1 MSGNSIEVPVRLSL
15 EQAQSQAEALRRILQ
30 ESVQPN
36 SSEYKAIINMIER
49 AATQAE
55 RLKQTMEESFK
66 TSSGSKK
73 FNSELQKTFDLLATA
88 TGRLKDVSGKN
99 LILSPEEATR
109 AKEIAAEIQ
118 KLQDE
123 ISNIQT
129 GKIGNFFDDSS
140 KEEFKNIQE
149 LAQKFTSDL
158 SNMTFS
164 GLSDRLTKELGKVNN
179 DLEEAKQKTKELTE
193 AQAKTEVTTNKDNFI
208 NNLIQQTRDA
218 TKLSAASAS
227 TLENQLTSLFSEY
240 QHLFNGEAFEIG
252 NINKTSSVS
261 EILQNQLVA
270 VENAITP
277 QIAKIEA
284 EIQKYQ
290 EAINKINNI
299 KTEGFQR
306 GGKGAAESRK
316 SAMSMRDLANQA
328 GVQVRERKSGES
340 LADYQKDIVATLNSQ
355 MEQALSSKEL
365 FINAQ
370 DQLNRRIGEIFN
382 NIGANTTIRTG
393 GFKRIVE
400 TWLQG
405 AGIDTGSNEIKLA
418 LTKMIEGANVGST
431 LEGLASALTT
441 HFSQGLQDAATQE
454 NQASVEAQQLKQ
466 ALQTLGGIF
475 EINNGKIEINKKR
488 LQELAE
494 EQDKVFSGAHGRLGK
509 SLDEN
514 PAITGATQQYNQATE
529 ALKNYANGLA
539 NLESKQKALGNVQN
553 AVTRWMGFYQ
563 VLNLTKQA
571 VNEMKQ
577 HIQELDSVMT
587 QIAVVTNMS
596 QDDLWGQIKQYSEI
610 ARQYGVA
617 IKGVY
622 EVSQIYYQQ
631 GLNKGDVMGLT
642 TETLKMARIA
652 GLDYATAADYMTT
665 AIRGFKLEMTDAAH
679 VTDVYSALAAKTAS
693 STEELAVAIS
703 KTASSAEAV
712 GSSFEATSAMM
723 ATMIATTRESATNI
737 GTALKSVIS
746 RYGEM
751 TSDPSKL
758 VDSEG
763 EEMSL
768 NRVDKALQTVGIT
781 IHDVNGQF
789 RDFDDVIL
797 ELGEKW
803 DTLDKNSQ
811 RYIAT
816 LMAGNRQ
823 QSRFL
828 ALVGNVDEYKNAL
841 EIAQNSEDAGE
852 LQTLKILDSVD
863 AKIERMKVNI
873 QEFYTSSGIQDLY
886 KGILDTITNV
896 IDAANNLPKAFGK
909 IPLTALAIGGQVIS
923 AIKNILKLII
933 NTIQVS
939 LSDIRLASVN
949 NLVSMV
955 KDSEAKG
962 EEGGKAYKT
971 GFQRGI
977 ADLGGG
983 NFATG
988 LAKYITSI
996 VSSVLSTF
1004 GAGLTV
1010 SALNDY
1016 GKSTSSQE
1024 DRAAGGKSIGGGV
1037 LSGLG
1042 GAASGAMMGFSVG
1055 HVPGAIIGAI
1065 AGFATSGLPA
1075 IISGIDMINV
1085 TLARQLELD
1094 TKKETKAKQDL
1105 TIAKGDQ
1112 QDLQSAADKLK
1123 QLEQAQYDSAEAAA
1137 EYKEYMNQLADSYPT
1152 LVSQLE
1158 VTGDRII
1165 TVASLEEALA
1175 NARLATAEAT
1185 VSATEAEITRLKDE
1199 QNNYNAILEAVK
1211 AIPNGELITPEEI
1224 ISIANKRYSTN
1235 EEITGNQETDEK
1247 TARKILS
1254 KMYREN
1260 NEAYM
1265 ANGVA
1270 LDDFYQNNTYK
1281 DFYGSNTQL
1290 AARRFKIGNPKD
1302 ITSLPT
1308 VQEDSLKK
1316 LVEVID
1322 NSFTDFNYKQ
1332 FFGYEKSDLL
1342 KLSGEKLSEA
1352 LEKAT
1357 NLLND
1362 QINSTTDAIN
1372 SSSEA
1377 LGQANILVQLEKDI
1391 KDSKNGERLKGIEKY
1406 SKFITTYAT
1415 SDTLSTFEN
1424 FVAENLNNMDNILQ
1438 SLDFKQIKNIS
1449 EIDQITAN
1457 FPDEVSGAIIEGYK
1471 NYFVE
1476 ANTEF
1481 QKVINNS
1488 TLGQNSDFKQLFDEM
1503 QNDQIILQLYPF
1515 VQSAITEY
1523 NKLEEENLTVAAN
1536 NYKNNLLGILTFVS
1550 KLSGS
1555 QQSLISPILSDL
1567 DLTDYD
1573 DVQTAIDNLNNLG
1586 PEYKTLVELLQGA
1599 QQQIVRNTATWA
1611 EELYSKAKD
1620 TSKEIED
1627 ILGNVGK
1634 GMSYSSA
1641 LEEAQKLVNAGV
1653 KSNPQ
1658 DLITFDNELGQYVLT
1673 DDAIQAA
1680 LAAKQEKRAA
1690 EIQNLVKQNERML
1703 QLVGVETNENGEEKA
1718 TGKLL
1723 EDSLKFMK
1731 KSFSW
1736 TNWIEDIFKG
1746 QGLKPDEI
1754 VGLAAK
1760 AEEIYRQS
1768 FDENGQFDQSK
1779 FSEAIIAA
1787 AKAMGKIDETFLNN
1801 IDKYSALAEIASM
1814 DFAGLV
1820 SRTIDKNTFK
1830 TQLQNYLVALGGT
1843 ADQLTDDIWNQV
1855 LSGNLEPLENL
1866 IKGYGLEDFSFS
1878 SKLKDSINE
1887 ANISKYQTAISE
1899 TLNASTAPISAATA
1913 ELIGQADK
1921 AHQKIEDAAFDSIGK
1936 AIEFLNSI
1944 KNSLSIEDYNK
1955 SAREILEKSLVAGE
1969 TTKKQG
1975 SIAQAMDFATSNLDL
1990 SSFETLANNFGVELS
2005 NWFNLQTGEVFG
2017 KFANVVSYNKFTGTF
2032 DIIGTVDEF
2041 ISAVEDAT
2049 GTIID
2054 KETAEYAQLYSDIV
2068 DKKITA
2074 KKSKTAAISKQIEQM
2089 QSLADAK
2096 VGDILNVSYLDDL
2109 LTEPMIKLLEEAGVT
2124 IEDGIATIGE
2134 NFNLKEVLNTLTSI
2148 DTSGSTQLADAV
2160 AKLNDSIVD
2169 MINNWTSLIANGIEG
2184 KLSNAGKSELQKI
2197 ANEQLNITL
2206 DDSAFT
2212 RTKDGLKLSQQAA
2225 IELYN
2230 ALKQVDSIAAQITFD
2245 NLKKSLEDNNENYQ
2259 SVSSIMA
2266 HIKDLQDK
2274 INSADSKTN
2283 AAKKQQYE
2291 QELAIAKEIL
2301 AVRSQTDDDSFKFMD
2316 QALPGGQ
2323 NNPLNYYD
2331 AMNKANKAISDAFNM
2346 KEGGGKG
2353 YMGYQDF
2360 YNIVTEINQ
2369 MAAVSKQKI
2378 KIGAYTLSGNM
2389 QDAANLIQAGASA
2402 LASVDGGE
2410 MKVNLGQLGI
2420 DMQAGASQMRNGLNS
2435 GLKTMAQEQIK
2446 MLDAAI
2452 AMLEA
2457 IVAMQEIGDIGGID
2471 LSLDINED
2479 GVFDPSD
2486 LFSDDGMKK
2495 AQQYLDQIALWADIS
2510 IDGKGLGTALSDLAK
2525 NGEEGAQKVFEF
2537 FQELNKMLTDPD
2549 FDFSN
2554 FSTDF
2559 NNLLAKT
2566 FNSEKIDISQGI
2578 FSKLG
2583 ISSTDMGK
2591 SLYKRISDAYTK
2603 TTKDPNIINNLI
2615 KDIGKK
2621 NKDLAKNL
2629 QAAQKVA
2636 GKGASF
2642 SAIMEIAE
2650 KIQSKGKIEEDTKN
2664 NTVTAKYGK
2673 NSKTFNGK
2681 NAKILAQNWIASEA
2695 QKEAENAAKSTKNN
2709 KFKPPVQA
2717 VKVEGLT
2724 EVAYMTEVTDKN
2736 GKKHFEAT
2744 FHGVK
2749 MTADTPEKLRAKL
2762 EKAISEWADGA
2773 GSFTYNFGKSGKTVT
2788 VKTINGIEY
2797 RQYFNKNGETTH
2809 YIMNGKVYKNV
2820 AAFQKF
2826 LEEKAKTDTNA
2837 DVTISDDGN
2846 TINVNTNSGVK
2857 YKIKI
2862 DSDGKEHYYI
2872 GNAEYTKKQL
2882 DKYLE
2887 EQAKAKANGSTISV
2901 TKDSENKKD
2910 GIITV
2915 TSSGKAQYKI
2925 KIEPNGKITYLI
2937 GNQEVSEAVMKNIFT
2952 LQAEGAITKK
2962 YIVHPS
2968 GNITVEA
2975 KHHGI
2980 DYKITY
2986 NSNGEVIR
2994 YEYNGVTYGSE
3005 GDLKKAFEEYLK
3017 LKDTLKGKVEIDDKG
3032 GITVTTSSGKKV
3044 KFVSKLNKEGE
3055 RVWELNGQEYSNL
3068 SDLVKEYNKQNPNDP
3083 VEGAAPTVE
3092 LEDGVVKVKAGS
3104 VILATEK
3111 DGELELTENL
3121 TQVTGD
3127 AQQALLKILKALAN
3141 GDIPD
3146 LEQIEELKGSLA
3158 KLIVTSILNIDPG
3171 ENKELGTIS
3180 TTGLTATL
3188 AALGITTV
3196 EQLSQA
3202 ADMTITGKQIKG
3214 EITDENVTGILAELG
3229 ITDTNEL
3236 INKIASLPITNW
3248 SNLDN
3253 DGQITATLN
3262 NLGINDPGVVTFTD
3276 AAISILTGKPIE
3288 ISNIVKG
3295 AATGVQLSN
3304 TSASFPAGTILSFV
3318 DVDEAKGTVSTVTI
3332 TEVTNNKK
3340 LNDTDNYTAKD
3351 ITGTVDNA
3359 NITANSYKITYKTKN
3374 KDGIEVIAG
3383 SVTVSADV
3391 LFGGKS
3397 KLQDYLNTQDG
3408 LKTPE
3413 IEVIISSLQKAI
3425 DAQGPLTAQV
3435 QAVPPEGGGNNDGQ
3449 GEGNEKHPP
3458 TPSTQDNQ
3466 PSDQNK
3472 DSAPPS
3478 DKVKVDADTDPLKTT
3493 VKETVL
3499 DPLKVDVDG
3508 NTDPAKAT
3516 VQETVFNPLKVDI
3529 DGDTDPVKTTVKGT
3543 ALDPLTVKVYGQW
3556 SGYSVAG
3563 GRVGGNGGGIDAL
3576 NRVLAHASGNA
3587 LASGTKTL
3595 MGELGPEL
3603 VVSHGHYF
3611 VAGQNGAEFVDL
3623 DKDAIVFNHLQTE
3636 SLLKNGKGGRG
3647 KAKTNERNAIGMA
3660 TGNVSGPALAGAQ
3673 AALAN
3678 LRQIRAM
3685 WESLLSASVQDLA
3698 QKGGGGGGG
3707 GGGGKNGNNA
3717 AWLADVERWYNWL
3730 QRIAQLEKDINYE
3743 ETLRSKIQSDRNVNG
3758 KAYVDSLVRQ
3768 LEATKEEEK
3777 YQASLADSQEAFFKK
3792 RRNEMNKSAFSKFYT
3807 FDEDG
3812 QLKYT
3817 EKSKLKNGDKG
3828 GFAALSDLMAT
3839 NPDGSTKYTAEQQ
3852 YNKIKAWGFGSTML
3866 YDSSG
3871 KKITDENQKKGKH
3884 SDEFFTQSVQAFWD
3898 KIESDK
3904 EEMQKLR
3911 DSIDDANTKVLEM
3924 EQKRNELIKEMRD
3937 NQMDLEDKIMDALQ
3951 NKLQSKIDEMQKKRD
3966 AYDKANQKFIKGLQ
3980 DSLAREQDMYQ
3991 RQEDKTELSKMRRQ
4005 LAILQRSG
4013 GSASS
4018 IASLQN
4024 DIREREKDQ
4033 YFDERQAQIDA
4044 IQTAS
4049 DKQLEK
4055 MDLQISIAQET
4066 LDYQKR
4072 MGLLWSQVYDIMGG
4086 SGNSILNFLSKYS
4099 TDFTSL
4105 STLGQED
4112 LKGQWKAQI
4121 DEYKRWQQK
4130 QQDNEVGQ
4138 KWNVAKGAIKQSKL
4152 YSKVYG
4158 TGYEYT
4164 NSKGEKVNV
4173 DKAAKAEFERVYK
4186 NTGDENKARQ
4196 AAAKV
4201 YSDAQK
4207 QYEKE
4212 NPTKPAKQPTK
4223 EPGKTDDKKGGKGDK
4238 GGNKGTYLTTY
4249 VEEDGK
4255 RTSTVKKKVSANYVV
4270 PRAPK
4275 KSGFTATTK
4284 YGSGI
4289 SGGRVL
4295 EGHHG
4300 TVTYSYT
4307 RTSWTAKAS
4316 VDYKNDAGKIVNTKE
4331 ITGTGKTKD
4340 AAYSSL
4346 KKNATKQAKNNT
4358 KAWIGVPKYYKRGGQ
4373 VDYTGLA
4380 QVDGTP
4386 SRPEAF
4392 FNAEQTKILKNGLLG
4407 NSSRILASTL
4417 EEFNSIVEGMAN
4429 GATYN
4434 TIDRGSSLVIENASV
4449 NMNVQSIANDYD
4461 ARRAGEQALEQM
4473 MKIARKSGTK
4483 GVSRR

>member
-1 MSGNSIEVPVRLSL
+1 MSGNSIEIPVRLSL
-15 EQAQSQAEALRRILQ
+15 EQAQSQAEALRRVLQ

-36 SSEYKAIINMIER
+36 SSEYRAILNMIER
-49 AATQAE
+49 ATTQAE
-55 RLKQTMEESFK
+55 RLKQTMGESFK

-99 LILSPEEATR
+99 LILSPEETTR
-109 AKEIAAEIQ
+109 VKEIATEIQ

-164 GLSDRLTKELGKVNN
+164 GLSDKLTKELDRVNN

-431 LEGLASALTT
+431 LEGLAGALTT

-454 NQASVEAQQLKQ
+454 NQASAEAQQLKQ

-494 EQDKVFSGAHGRLGK
+494 EQDKVANGARERLGK

-514 PAITGATQQYNQATE
+514 PAIASATQQYNQATA

-539 NLESKQKALGNVQN
+539 NLESKQKALSNVQN

-852 LQTLKILDSVD
+852 LQTLKTLDSID
-863 AKIERMKVNI
+863 AKIEKMKVTI
-873 QEFYTSSGIQDLY
+873 QEFYTSAGIQDLY

-909 IPLTALAIGGQVIS
+909 IPAAALVIGAQVIA
-923 AIKNILKLII
+923 AIKNIVSLII
-933 NTIQVS
+933 NYI
-939 LSDIRLASVN
+939 
-949 NLVSMV
+949 SM
-955 KDSEAKG
+955 AIN
-962 EEGGKAYKT
+962 AYKT
-971 GFQRGI
+971 KFNSIITSNFNSVLPQAESTGKEIGTRVMRGI
-977 ADLGGG
+977 QSGLYAGRA
-983 NFATG
+983 NFAKTIG
-988 LAKYITSI
+988 GILSAVTAVTSTI
-996 VSSVLSTF
+996 AAEKSIE
-1004 GAGLTV
+1004 
-1010 SALNDY
+1010 ALNDY
-1016 GKSTSSQE
+1016 GASTNEKQ
-1024 DRAAGGKSIGGGV
+1024 DQAAAGKMFGSTGFQIAGIAANV
-1037 LSGLG
+1037 
-1042 GAASGAMMGFSVG
+1042 ASGAIMGG
-1055 HVPGAIIGAI
+1055 LPGALM
-1065 AGFATSGLPA
+1065 GLAASIPS
-1075 IISGIDMINV
+1075 IISAITSLNSGFEMYNV
-1085 TLARQLELD
+1085 TLERSLELSNKRVEAARQESV
-1094 TKKETKAKQDL
+1094 KAK
-1105 TIAKGDQ
+1105 GEVN
-1112 QDLQSAADKLK
+1112 DLQSSINKLK
-1123 QLEQAQYDSAEAAA
+1123 QLEEAQYSSAEAMQ
-1137 EYKEYMNQLADSYPT
+1137 EYIEYRNQLAETYPNLLSGYDSEYNAVINTADAYELLANKINEALQKEILYNKEELERARLKASAAEQYQQNVQTPLTGYYNGYDVSKIKFTTDSVDRSRYLTIDEWKQLGLDSGTPGNIFQQTFGFVSGDITERSYQNATFNPDKLYT
-1152 LVSQLE
+1152 LAENSKLWENQYYLIYDIMKQGGAFSGAFDDLIKTEVDQAKNLATIGRYDEAIKYLIQARQTILSSSQEYLDAQE
-1158 VTGDRII
+1158 KLQSEAARQSIALAGFTSASTSQITDTFYSNGILRSLFSS
-1165 TVASLEEALA
+1165 TVARA
-1175 NARLATAEAT
+1175 N
-1185 VSATEAEITRLKDE
+1185 ID
-1199 QNNYNAILEAVK
+1199 
-1211 AIPNGELITPEEI
+1211 
-1224 ISIANKRYSTN
+1224 
-1235 EEITGNQETDEK
+1235 
-1247 TARKILS
+1247 
-1254 KMYREN
+1254 EN
-1260 NEAYM
+1260 NI
-1265 ANGVA
+1265 VA
-1270 LDDFYQNNTYK
+1270 V
-1281 DFYGSNTQL
+1281 
-1290 AARRFKIGNPKD
+1290 P
-1302 ITSLPT
+1302 
-1308 VQEDSLKK
+1308 E
-1316 LVEVID
+1316 
-1322 NSFTDFNYKQ
+1322 
-1332 FFGYEKSDLL
+1332 GYEDIKLNLEDYGRLL
-1342 KLSGEKLSEA
+1342 GEKLYNAYYSLTETNQKQLDNIIKNRADYTSFEEYQAAIIELFGQDLFSQDIWEGQKKAIEQETKNASERMTKYVEDLENRGKDAQAFEQLFTRQGNNLSYAYTDAVIKDMEYYISQIDNGLIIYGNNISDLIYKYWDAVGKISDADTQIKVSSMLRGIDRQDINEIDKLINTLENEEGYDEQSETGQVVQALKAYRDALNVSINTMTQEFVGKTKDAEKSIEDLSKIQKSGFSSFEDMSKAFQA
-1352 LEKAT
+1352 LESAGFTGTWTEAFVLDEGVWKYSAEGYKT
-1357 NLLND
+1357 AIGKINDTIEKDKEKLKTEIENLTGAQELI
-1362 QINSTTDAIN
+1362 INSTNGVDFFTASNYDYVKKMLDKSDAYGIKGALKALYKITD
-1372 SSSEA
+1372 EA
-1377 LGQANILVQLEKDI
+1377 TLNQL
-1391 KDSKNGERLKGIEKY
+1391 
-1406 SKFITTYAT
+1406 T
-1415 SDTLSTFEN
+1415 
-1424 FVAENLNNMDNILQ
+1424 
-1438 SLDFKQIKNIS
+1438 
-1449 EIDQITAN
+1449 DQITSGIIPLGNSMEEFHNNILIWIKNQLGDAAN
-1457 FPDEVSGAIIEGYK
+1457 QINGANQFIANLKFSQIDFNAIASGTANKDLTISQIQDALVTSGK
-1471 NYFVE
+1471 QE
-1476 ANTEF
+1476 AEA
-1481 QKVINNS
+1481 S
-1488 TLGQNSDFKQLFDEM
+1488 TLAEKIWNEL
-1503 QNDQIILQLYPF
+1503 IIGVYDTL
-1515 VQSAITEY
+1515 
-1523 NKLEEENLTVAAN
+1523 NTVAP
-1536 NYKNNLLGILTFVS
+1536 F
-1550 KLSGS
+1550 
-1555 QQSLISPILSDL
+1555 
-1567 DLTDYD
+1567 
-1573 DVQTAIDNLNNLG
+1573 
-1586 PEYKTLVELLQGA
+1586 
-1599 QQQIVRNTATWA
+1599 
-1611 EELYSKAKD
+1611 
-1620 TSKEIED
+1620 
-1627 ILGNVGK
+1627 
-1634 GMSYSSA
+1634 
-1641 LEEAQKLVNAGV
+1641 
-1653 KSNPQ
+1653 
-1658 DLITFDNELGQYVLT
+1658 LIT
-1673 DDAIQAA
+1673 
-1680 LAAKQEKRAA
+1680 
-1690 EIQNLVKQNERML
+1690 
-1703 QLVGVETNENGEEKA
+1703 
-1718 TGKLL
+1718 
-1723 EDSLKFMK
+1723 DS
-1731 KSFSW
+1731 
-1736 TNWIEDIFKG
+1736 FKES
-1746 QGLKPDEI
+1746 LRSD
-1754 VGLAAK
+1754 
-1760 AEEIYRQS
+1760 R
-1768 FDENGQFDQSK
+1768 
-1779 FSEAIIAA
+1779 
-1787 AKAMGKIDETFLNN
+1787 
-1801 IDKYSALAEIASM
+1801 
-1814 DFAGLV
+1814 
-1820 SRTIDKNTFK
+1820 
-1830 TQLQNYLVALGGT
+1830 
-1843 ADQLTDDIWNQV
+1843 
-1855 LSGNLEPLENL
+1855 
-1866 IKGYGLEDFSFS
+1866 
-1878 SKLKDSINE
+1878 
-1887 ANISKYQTAISE
+1887 ISKYQTAISE
-1899 TLNASTAPISAATA
+1899 TLNASTAPVSAATA
-1913 ELIGQADK
+1913 KLLGQADK
-1921 AHQKIEDAAFDSIGK
+1921 AHQKIGLTVIESISK
-1936 AIEFLNSI
+1936 AKGFLDTI
-1944 KNSLSIEDYNK
+1944 ADSLSIEDYNK
-1955 SAREILEKSLVAGE
+1955 SAREILEKSLAITDESE
-1969 TTKKQG
+1969 TQG
-1975 SIAQAMDFATSNLDL
+1975 NVYKAIDFATGNLDI
-1990 SSFETLANNFGVELS
+1990 SSFETLANNFGAKLS
-2005 NWFNLQTGEVFG
+2005 DWFNLETGGFEWFDEESNQIVESAF
-2017 KFANVVSYNKFTGTF
+2017 KDILSYNKFTGQF

-2041 ISAVEDAT
+2041 INAVAGAT

-2054 KETAEYAQLYSDIV
+2054 KGTAEYARLSE
-2068 DKKITA
+2068 
-2074 KKSKTAAISKQIEQM
+2074 TAAISKQIEQM

-2148 DTSGSTQLADAV
+2148 DTSGSVQLANAV
-2160 AKLNDSIVD
+2160 EELKDSIVD

-2184 KLSNAGKSELQKI
+2184 KLSNAGKNELQKI

-2245 NLKKSLEDNNENYQ
+2245 DLKKSLEDNNENYQ

-2274 INSADSKTN
+2274 INTANKEKNSAKVE
-2283 AAKKQQYE
+2283 QYE
-2291 QELAIAKEIL
+2291 QELAVAKEIL

-2346 KEGGGKG
+2346 GEGGGKG

-2360 YNIVTEINQ
+2360 YNIVTQINQ

-2389 QDAANLIQAGASA
+2389 QDAADLIEAGAGA

-2410 MKVNLGQLGI
+2410 MKVNLGKLGI
-2420 DMQAGASQMRNGLNS
+2420 DMQTGASQMRSGLNS

-2457 IVAMQEIGDIGGID
+2457 VVAMEELGDIDANGDTTID
-2471 LSLDINED
+2471 LSELGITVTGENEFE
-2479 GVFDPSD
+2479 VNNKTFMSAAKK
-2486 LFSDDGMKK
+2486 FSDAVTGLGDTANEIIINGHSLSEIAQKLKGTNGNAEDLKK
-2495 AQQYLDQIALWADIS
+2495 ALSQLGLKVEDLQSIFTNFYQLSQNQEWGKAGTDVISMIQDAFSGSGLS
-2510 IDGKGLGTALSDLAK
+2510 IDVNPFSKIKINYKDTDVQKRIEEVFKQKGKQSPEAQMKALEKKAKEKPKTLTWQDAYNLNYVAGKITVKKDK
-2525 NGEEGAQKVFEF
+2525 NGKEEYWYNGKKYSSKEEVGNIIS
-2537 FQELNKMLTDPD
+2537 LG
-2549 FDFSN
+2549 
-2554 FSTDF
+2554 
-2559 NNLLAKT
+2559 AKT
-2566 FNSEKIDISQGI
+2566 GASNVKA
-2578 FSKLG
+2578 
-2583 ISSTDMGK
+2583 
-2591 SLYKRISDAYTK
+2591 R
-2603 TTKDPNIINNLI
+2603 
-2615 KDIGKK
+2615 K
-2621 NKDLAKNL
+2621 NKDGVITGYEGTLSF
-2629 QAAQKVA
+2629 
-2636 GKGASF
+2636 KGA
-2642 SAIMEIAE
+2642 
-2650 KIQSKGKIEEDTKN
+2650 
-2664 NTVTAKYGK
+2664 KY
-2673 NSKTFNGK
+2673 
-2681 NAKILAQNWIASEA
+2681 
-2695 QKEAENAAKSTKNN
+2695 
-2709 KFKPPVQA
+2709 
-2717 VKVEGLT
+2717 KV
-2724 EVAYMTEVTDKN
+2724 VTDKN
-2736 GKKHFEAT
+2736 GK
-2744 FHGVK
+2744 
-2749 MTADTPEKLRAKL
+2749 
-2762 EKAISEWADGA
+2762 IS
-2773 GSFTYNFGKSGKTVT
+2773 
-2788 VKTINGIEY
+2788 
-2797 RQYFNKNGETTH
+2797 
-2809 YIMNGKVYKNV
+2809 
-2820 AAFQKF
+2820 
-2826 LEEKAKTDTNA
+2826 
-2837 DVTISDDGN
+2837 
-2846 TINVNTNSGVK
+2846 
-2857 YKIKI
+2857 
-2862 DSDGKEHYYI
+2862 
-2872 GNAEYTKKQL
+2872 
-2882 DKYLE
+2882 
-2887 EQAKAKANGSTISV
+2887 
-2901 TKDSENKKD
+2901 
-2910 GIITV
+2910 
-2915 TSSGKAQYKI
+2915 
-2925 KIEPNGKITYLI
+2925 
-2937 GNQEVSEAVMKNIFT
+2937 
-2952 LQAEGAITKK
+2952 
-2962 YIVHPS
+2962 
-2968 GNITVEA
+2968 
-2975 KHHGI
+2975 
-2980 DYKITY
+2980 
-2986 NSNGEVIR
+2986 
-2994 YEYNGVTYGSE
+2994 YEYNGEKNLTLSQVRQKIALDGLKGEKSKSNRKDGSFTSSTGKEYKGTETKIKMGSGTVTVVADENGQIQYKSIDGKTYKDFDSMIDANIKERSKRRGKPITKVTDADRKKYRLEWGFDAVPTFEDVKTSDLNQRNIKNLQKETAQKIWDDWDKAKGNKEKEADFEYTYGFKLTNNESVDDIQKLLDEVNETEEEKTMKLNPTIVGDDAAAAKKMLNGEEIVVPVKFETSTGDNSTPENGE
-3005 GDLKKAFEEYLK
+3005 GDTQSQFTQEVTA
-3017 LKDTLKGKVEIDDKG
+3017 V
-3032 GITVTTSSGKKV
+3032 IT
-3044 KFVSKLNKEGE
+3044 KFIN
-3055 RVWELNGQEYSNL
+3055 
-3068 SDLVKEYNKQNPNDP
+3068 
-3083 VEGAAPTVE
+3083 
-3092 LEDGVVKVKAGS
+3092 
-3104 VILATEK
+3104 
-3111 DGELELTENL
+3111 
-3121 TQVTGD
+3121 
-3127 AQQALLKILKALAN
+3127 
-3141 GDIPD
+3141 
-3146 LEQIEELKGSLA
+3146 
-3158 KLIVTSILNIDPG
+3158 G
-3171 ENKELGTIS
+3171 ENVDPNTLVNALSAIIASYTDADAKKTLTVANAIAGVITAYTDPNAS
-3180 TTGLTATL
+3180 TTGLTKANNIEALVSAYTDADGNIDTTGLATTF
-3188 AALGITTV
+3188 AAVASAYKDATGGVNTDLLTTMFTAV
-3196 EQLSQA
+3196 
-3202 ADMTITGKQIKG
+3202 ADKYKDAQGNVN
-3214 EITDENVTGILAELG
+3214 TDGLVT
-3229 ITDTNEL
+3229 
-3236 INKIASLPITNW
+3236 
-3248 SNLDN
+3248 
-3253 DGQITATLN
+3253 
-3262 NLGINDPGVVTFTD
+3262 TFTAMVNAYKD
-3276 AAISILTGKPIE
+3276 
-3288 ISNIVKG
+3288 
-3295 AATGVQLSN
+3295 ATGGVD
-3304 TSASFPAGTILSFV
+3304 TSL
-3318 DVDEAKGTVSTVTI
+3318 
-3332 TEVTNNKK
+3332 
-3340 LNDTDNYTAKD
+3340 
-3351 ITGTVDNA
+3351 
-3359 NITANSYKITYKTKN
+3359 
-3374 KDGIEVIAG
+3374 
-3383 SVTVSADV
+3383 
-3391 LFGGKS
+3391 
-3397 KLQDYLNTQDG
+3397 LNTTFTAMADAYKDADGKINTDG
-3408 LKTPE
+3408 LKTAITAFVNQYAKSPDGVTGEDTLSPMVDALVQAFAEAPDGADKSAIEALISNLVAKISEINPGAFDTWYEDNKEKDITVHIIPDNIENFDDAPQGDMTTNTAAGILNKVYQEFSNPEGAELDFSQIAINLGIDESQLINAWTTIQTALGKEIPLNIDGNLDYETIKTNIENWLKGQDQELTVAIGADTADATEESESAGTE
-3413 IEVIISSLQKAI
+3413 IESNTYKINI
-3425 DAQGPLTAQV
+3425 DANMDPAIATIKAAELPSRTVDIYGNYKGEQQG
-3435 QAVPPEGGGNNDGQ
+3435 DGQ
-3449 GEGNEKHPP
+3449 AKGN
-3458 TPSTQDNQ
+3458 
-3466 PSDQNK
+3466 
-3472 DSAPPS
+3472 
-3478 DKVKVDADTDPLKTT
+3478 
-3493 VKETVL
+3493 
-3499 DPLKVDVDG
+3499 
-3508 NTDPAKAT
+3508 
-3516 VQETVFNPLKVDI
+3516 I
-3529 DGDTDPVKTTVKGT
+3529 
-3543 ALDPLTVKVYGQW
+3543 AL
-3556 SGYSVAG
+3556 
-3563 GRVGGNGGGIDAL
+3563 
-3576 NRVLAHASGNA
+3576 ASGNA
-3587 LASGTKTL
+3587 MASGTKTL

-3636 SLLKNGKGGRG
+3636 SLLKNGKAGRG
-3647 KAKTNERNAIGMA
+3647 KAKTNERNAVGMA
-3660 TGNVSGPALAGAQ
+3660 TGNVSGPALASAQ

-3707 GGGGKNGNNA
+3707 GGGGKKGNNA

-4033 YFDERQAQIDA
+4033 YFDERQAQVDA

-4055 MDLQISIAQET
+4055 MDSQISIAQET

-4105 STLGQED
+4105 STLGQTD
-4112 LKGQWKAQI
+4112 LQGQWKAQI
-4121 DEYKRWQQK
+4121 DEYKRWQEK

-4138 KWNVAKGAIKQSKL
+4138 KWNVAKDAIKQSKL

-4173 DKAAKAEFERVYK
+4173 DKAAKDAFERVYK

-4196 AAAKV
+4196 AATKI

-4212 NPTKPAKQPTK
+4212 NPAKPEKPSK
-4223 EPGKTDDKKGGKGDK
+4223 EPGKTDGKKEEEKHGYSIYDRKQGKYVHIASAK
-4238 GGNKGTYLTTY
+4238 SKNAAKNAAIAWINKNKGNK
-4249 VEEDGK
+4249 
-4255 RTSTVKKKVSANYVV
+4255 
-4270 PRAPK
+4270 
-4275 KSGFTATTK
+4275 K
-4284 YGSGI
+4284 YGT
-4289 SGGRVL
+4289 L
-4295 EGHHG
+4295 
-4300 TVTYSYT
+4300 TY
-4307 RTSWTAKAS
+4307 R
-4316 VDYKNDAGKIVNTKE
+4316 
-4331 ITGTGKTKD
+4331 
-4340 AAYSSL
+4340 
-4346 KKNATKQAKNNT
+4346 
-4358 KAWIGVPKYYKRGGQ
+4358 YYKRGGQ
-4373 VDYTGLA
+4373 VDYTGIA